1 MLTAIEYGIAAMT
14 TKKSSSTPVVV
25 AVKPPAKRNSGKG
38 EPPATASDTA
48 AVGNHT
54 AKPSSGDIVDFNMK
68 VPAEFKAEVD
78 IFLATHR
85 LTRKAYVMELIQRDM
100 KAKGWTA
107 QGSN

>member
-1 MLTAIEYGIAAMT
+1 MT
-14 TKKSSSTPVVV
+14 TKKTAAAAPLVS
-25 AVKPPAKRNSGKG
+25 VKPPARRGGKG
-38 EPPATASDTA
+38 EPPATSGDTA

-85 LTRKAYVMELIQRDM
+85 LTRKAYVMELIERDM
-100 KAKGWTA
+100 KAKGWTPQS
-107 QGSN
+107 QG

>member
-1 MLTAIEYGIAAMT
+1 MT
-14 TKKSSSTPVVV
+14 TKKPAAAAPLVS
-25 AVKPPAKRNSGKG
+25 VKPPARRGGKG
-38 EPPATASDTA
+38 EPPATAGDTA

-85 LTRKAYVMELIQRDM
+85 LTRKAYVMELIERDM
-100 KAKGWTA
+100 KAKGWTPQS
-107 QGSN
+107 QG

>member
-1 MLTAIEYGIAAMT
+1 MT
-14 TKKSSSTPVVV
+14 TKKPTPEAPVV
-25 AVKPPAKRNSGKG
+25 AVKAPARRTGKG

-54 AKPSSGDIVDFNMK
+54 AKPSGSDIVDFNMK

-85 LTRKAYVMELIQRDM
+85 LTRKAYVMELIFKDM
-100 KAKGWTA
+100 KAKGWA
-107 QGSN
+107 APGKN

>member
-1 MLTAIEYGIAAMT
+1 MS
-14 TKKSSSTPVVV
+14 TKKPTTEAPVV
-25 AVKPPAKRNSGKG
+25 AVKAPSRRSGGKG

-54 AKPSSGDIVDFNMK
+54 AKPAGGDTVDFNMK

-85 LTRKAYVMELIQRDM
+85 LTRKAYVMELINKDM
-100 KAKGWTA
+100 KAKGWA
-107 QGSN
+107 VPGKN

>member
-1 MLTAIEYGIAAMT
+1 MTAKKTAA
-14 TKKSSSTPVVV
+14 PLPVV
-25 AVKPPAKRNSGKG
+25 AVKPPAKRSNGKG

-85 LTRKAYVMELIQRDM
+85 LTRKAYVMELIKEDM

-107 QGSN
+107 QGAT